1 MEWTNAIRSD
11 KISEGKSKMVNIGRK
26 VLMILKLDGE
36 IHATEGLCKHM
47 KWPLSWG
54 GKLEEGCV
62 TCPLHQTR
70 HQICDGE
77 LQEWAPFPLFPPY
90 GRLVGSLVKEKNLGI
105 FETRVKDGFVQVL
118 I

>member
-1 MEWTNAIRSD
+1 MVWMDAIRNE
-11 KISEGKSKMVNIGRK
+11 KLSEGKGKMVNIGRK
-26 VLMILKLDGE
+26 VLMIVKLEGK

-54 GKLEEGCV
+54 GKFEDECI
-62 TCPLHQTR
+62 TCPLHQTTHR
-70 HQICDGE
+70 VSDGE

-90 GRLVGSLVKEKNLGI
+90 GRLVGSLVREKDLGI

>member
-1 MEWTNAIRSD
+1 MVWMDAIRNE
-11 KISEGKSKMVNIGRK
+11 KLSEGKGKMVNIGRK
-26 VLMILKLDGE
+26 VLMIVKLEGK

-54 GKLEEGCV
+54 GKFGDGCI
-62 TCPLHQTR
+62 TCPLHQTTHR
-70 HQICDGE
+70 VSDGE

-90 GRLVGSLVKEKNLGI
+90 GRLVGSLVREKDLGI